1 MGEDSL
7 FFANAL
13 AQCDS
18 VSYISNKLYYYF
30 IYDQSVSHGIYNEKR
45 LSEFTAWQKINT
57 LVAPI
62 SETLDESS
70 KARMVRHAIERYK
83 EVLRQD
89 VPNEDILIFF
99 RNMILKNKDSY
110 LKLNSSQ
117 KAKIEM
123 YLILKTPKM
132 YKIAYRKH
140 KS

>member
-1 MGEDSL
+1 
-7 FFANAL
+7 
-13 AQCDS
+13 
-18 VSYISNKLYYYF
+18 
-30 IYDQSVSHGIYNEKR
+30 
-45 LSEFTAWQKINT
+45 
-57 LVAPI
+57 
-62 SETLDESS
+62 
-70 KARMVRHAIERYK
+70 MVRHAIERYK